1 MRYFIVLYNTFLWS
15 MIISFI
21 MFKNVWLEMRMNIG
35 LCFFIIWA
43 LLFII
48 FIFINNKKHIF
59 EKHSIF
65 SLINLIICFIIALI
79 ILSPSAILYTPSS
92 IIRDGLYAKRLLK
105 LNTINIVLF
114 IFMFSGILTIL
125 ISSLTKKLI
134 KNKISESK

>member
-1 MRYFIVLYNTFLWS
+1 MRYFIVLYNTFLWA

-43 LLFII
+43 LMFII
-48 FIFINNKKHIF
+48 FAFINKHII
-59 EKHSIF
+59 KKYSIF
-65 SLINLIICFIIALI
+65 SLINLIICFIIALM

-105 LNTINIVLF
+105 LNTINIALF
-114 IFMFSGILTIL
+114 IFMFGGILIIL

>member
-1 MRYFIVLYNTFLWS
+1 MRYFIVLYNTFLWA

-21 MFKNVWLEMRMNIG
+21 MFKNLWLEMRMNIG

-43 LLFII
+43 LMFII

-92 IIRDGLYAKRLLK
+92 IIRDGLY
-105 LNTINIVLF
+105 INSV
-114 IFMFSGILTIL
+114 
-125 ISSLTKKLI
+125 
-134 KNKISESK
+134 

>member
-1 MRYFIVLYNTFLWS
+1 MLFYN
-15 MIISFI
+15 
-21 MFKNVWLEMRMNIG
+21 
-35 LCFFIIWA
+35 
-43 LLFII
+43 I

-114 IFMFSGILTIL
+114 IFMFGGILTIL
-125 ISSLTKKLI
+125 ISFLTKNLI
-134 KNKISESK
+134 KNKRSVAK